1 MLSRNGP
8 VRTSDKATNLREAI
22 LTEEGLQQF
31 ARLVTIGELA
41 LCFSHEVKSPLSV
54 LLGCAQIME
63 RALPKDDPIRL
74 QLDSITR
81 NGLRMKEMTESILN
95 FCRKREVSREPCAL
109 QELIDE
115 AVSLVEPCFD
125 DLRSPSVDVKIHVE
139 KSCPR
144 VAVDRWRIVHV
155 LVNLLSNAADA
166 MTHSREREI
175 RILAQPADD
184 GVVRILVSDT
194 GTGMDADT
202 ASRAFVPFFTT
213 KGERGNGLGLYIVH
227 KTIEDHDGRITF
239 ETGAAGTVF
248 CIRLPAYLS

>member
-1 MLSRNGP
+1 MSG
-8 VRTSDKATNLREAI
+8 KAPNLRQEM
-22 LTEEGLQQF
+22 LTEEGLQHIV
-31 ARLVTIGELA
+31 RLVTVGELA

-54 LLGCAQIME
+54 LLGCARIME
-63 RALPKDDPIRL
+63 RALPTDDPIRV

-95 FCRKREVSREPCAL
+95 FCRKRELSREPCDI

-125 DLRSPSVDVKIHVE
+125 DLRSPSVDVKIHVD
-139 KSCPR
+139 KSCPS
-144 VAVDRWRIVHV
+144 VAVDRWRIIHV
-155 LVNLLSNAADA
+155 FVNLLINAADA
-166 MTHSREREI
+166 MTHSRQREI
-175 RILAQPADD
+175 RILAEPADD
-184 GVVRILVSDT
+184 GMVRISVSDT

-239 ETGAAGTVF
+239 ETSAAGTVF
-248 CIRLPAYLS
+248 CIGLPAYLS